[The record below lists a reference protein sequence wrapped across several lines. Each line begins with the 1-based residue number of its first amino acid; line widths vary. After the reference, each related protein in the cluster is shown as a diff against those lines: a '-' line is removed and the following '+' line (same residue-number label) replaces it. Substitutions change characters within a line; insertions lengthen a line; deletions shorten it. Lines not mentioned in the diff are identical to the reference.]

1 MRERTSYRGTGRLL
15 CLLLL
20 AGCAERQDQVE
31 GDMTLI
37 GSWNRVNNDVADVA
51 VGPDKI
57 FVASNEGRGFLVF
70 NRSEESAPRPVG
82 SYTAADS
89 LYAPGDESFI
99 SSFLMADSLLFL
111 KLQTNLLA
119 FNVARPFE
127 GQYIRPFF
135 ASGVNN
141 EDSYHDAAAGYQ
153 YLMYCDRSDGILV
166 QKFSDRNDLT
176 HPDQAGRWFYSGDNP
191 PTGYRFSWNG
201 FGNDGNDL
209 VTDGQLLFLANG
221 RFGLTILRFNGDPVL
236 VDLDILATVT
246 LPGDAL
252 RLEVQDGLAV
262 VVLGS
267 NGFAVVDVSDPSRPY
282 LRSVTNPGG
291 TSLDVALEDGH
302 AVIAATSRGTLV
314 YDLSNPADPV
324 QRYRFTS
331 NYARRVQLDG
341 DRIFVADRD
350 DGLLILDNP
359 LR

>member
-1 MRERTSYRGTGRLL
+1 MTVCRKLIVLL
-15 CLLLL
+15 GAVFLV
-20 AGCAERQDQVE
+20 GCAERQDQVE

-37 GSWNRVNNDVADVA
+37 GSWNRVNNDVADVS
-51 VGPDKI
+51 VGPEQI
-57 FVASNEGRGFLVF
+57 FVASNENRGFLVF

-82 SYTAADS
+82 TYRSADS
-89 LYAPGDESFI
+89 LYAPGDVSFI

-119 FNVARPFE
+119 FNVARPFD
-127 GQYIRPFF
+127 GRYIRPFF

-141 EDSYHDAAAGYQ
+141 EAGFRDTAAGYQ
-153 YLMYCDRSDGILV
+153 YLVYCDRSDGILV
-166 QKFSDRNDLT
+166 QKFSDRNDAN
-176 HPDQAGRWFYSGDNP
+176 HPDQAGRWFYTGENP

-201 FGNDGNDL
+201 FPNDGNDL
-209 VTDGQLLFLANG
+209 VTDGDLLYLANG
-221 RFGLTILRFNGDPVL
+221 RFGLSIMRFNGDPVL

-252 RLEVQDGLAV
+252 RMEVQDGLAV
-262 VVLGS
+262 IVLGS

-291 TSLDVALEDGH
+291 TSLDVALVDGH
-302 AVIAATSRGTLV
+302 AVLAATSKGVLV
-314 YDLSNPADPV
+314 YDLGDPANPR

-331 NYARRVQLDG
+331 NYARRVQVMDN
-341 DRIFVADRD
+341 RIYVADRD

-359 LR
+359 LQ